1 MGTGA
6 DRGFA
11 ALLDDLFAA
20 PPRAVE
26 TAPSPSIR
34 MDYLSVAEELHSG
47 RIKVSPDEAATRYRQ
62 SEDVQENSFASLL
75 ANLELMAEIGAA
87 EEEKLPPIDR
97 DSIAAE
103 LGLGTDKPKPDFG
116 RLRRTFAFANHPD
129 RVAPHLRQRAMVR
142 MQIANM
148 LIDEARRRAA
158 RSVRP

>member
-1 MGTGA
+1 MRTGA

-20 PPRAVE
+20 PPTSVE

-34 MDYLSVAEELHSG
+34 MDYLAVAEELHSG
-47 RIKVSPDEAATRYRQ
+47 RIKVSPDQAAAEYR
-62 SEDVQENSFASLL
+62 EGDWEQEGSFAALL

-97 DSIAAE
+97 ESIAAE
-103 LGLGTDKPKPDFG
+103 LGLGVGRPKVDFG
-116 RLRRTFAFANHPD
+116 RLRRNFAFANHPD

-148 LIDEARRRAA
+148 LIDEARRRTV
-158 RSVRP
+158 RSTKP